1 MSHCYIR
8 RCVALLVAH
17 HSVRANLSYPPV
29 KRHAPSC
36 TCALPPPHHQ
46 HIRYLD
52 YPATVLPLRR
62 HYSYLAAR
70 RVVCPA
76 ARRLTAAHHNEV
88 QLTKWIVTSS
98 DCSRA
103 LTPRWG
109 PSPLCRPPRGYN
121 ALAPIRYL
129 DHQANVL
136 ALRDVT
142 PVPRCLTKRKPQPR
156 GCTSPSLVSRQL
168 EPPPV
173 KRLAPSCAYVL
184 PRLPTAR
191 D

>member
-76 ARRLTAAHHNEV
+76 ARCLTAAHHNEV

-103 LTPRWG
+103 LTPR
-109 PSPLCRPPRGYN
+109 C
-121 ALAPIRYL
+121 RYL
-129 DHQANVL
+129 ANVL

-156 GCTSPSLVSRQL
+156 ACTSPSLVSRQL
-168 EPPPV
+168 ESPLV
-173 KRLAPSCAYVL
+173 KRLAPSCAYIL